1 MGVTAVQRLVTA
13 VLALVLVAGC
23 GVVTPSP
30 SPTPNAS
37 GNIVATGD
45 AVMTSV
51 ARVPAEAAAAKAA
64 AAGINALAAD
74 LYGQIAPKGANV
86 VFSPYSIAVALAMTR
101 IGAKGETATQMDKVL
116 HAATVGP
123 FDPAF
128 NALDQALAKRPGTYP
143 LGNEKVALELAT
155 ANRLYGQRNFAFSP
169 TFLDTLSGYYGAGV
183 GIVDYIRATEAARK
197 TINQWVSD
205 RTKTRIPELIKQGML
220 DTLTRFVLVNAIY
233 MKARWML
240 PFEAKNTT
248 ASPFH
253 RLDGTDVTAQLMHG
267 AVETYAYGKG
277 SGYQAVRLPYV
288 GGLSM
293 VVILPDA
300 GALATFESSLDG
312 AKLAQITDGLSSRG
326 VKVSLP
332 KFTFRD
338 PTLLKPALSA
348 LGMPIAFSDSADFSG
363 ISPEEPLQIAE
374 VVHEAFIAVDEYGT
388 EAAAATA
395 VIGRASAAPSE
406 PVEFTAD
413 HPFLFLIRDDET
425 GAILFMGR
433 VLDPTAQ

>member
-1 MGVTAVQRLVTA
+1 MQVSHLKRLVGVA
-13 VLALVLVAGC
+13 LATFLVAGC
-23 GVVTPSP
+23 GVAGPSP

-45 AVMTSV
+45 VVMTSV
-51 ARVPAEAAAAKAA
+51 SRVPAESDAAKAA
-64 AAGINALAAD
+64 ASGINALAAD
-74 LYGQIAPKGANV
+74 LYGQVAPKSDNV
-86 VFSPYSIAVALAMTR
+86 LFSPYSIAVALAMTR
-101 IGAKGETATQMDKVL
+101 IGAKGETAVQMDRVL
-116 HAATVGP
+116 HADRVGP

-128 NALDQALAKRPGTYP
+128 NGLDQALAKRAGTYTIE
-143 LGNEKVALELAT
+143 NEKVPLELAT

-169 TFLDTLSGYYGAGV
+169 TFLDRLSGYYGAGV
-183 GIVDYIRATEAARK
+183 GIVDYIKATEAARK

-205 RTKTRIPELIKQGML
+205 RTKTRIPELIKQGLL

-233 MKARWML
+233 MKARWL
-240 PFEAKNTT
+240 VPFDTKNTT
-248 ASPFH
+248 ASAFH
-253 RLDGTDVTAQLMHG
+253 RLDGSDTNAQLMHLG
-267 AVETYAYGKG
+267 VESFAYGKG
-277 SGYQAVRLPYV
+277 AGYQAVRLPYV

-293 VVILPDA
+293 VVILPDS
-300 GALATFESSLDG
+300 GAFASFDTSLDA
-312 AKLAQITDGLSSRG
+312 AKLAQITDGLASKP

-332 KFTFRD
+332 RFTFRD

-395 VIGRASAAPSE
+395 VIGRASAAPSQ
-406 PVEFTAD
+406 PIEFTVD
-413 HPFLFLIRDDET
+413 RPFLFLIRDDET

-433 VLDPTAQ
+433 VLDPTR

>member
-1 MGVTAVQRLVTA
+1 MPVGTVQRLVTA
-13 VLALVLVAGC
+13 ALAVVLVAGC
-23 GVVTPSP
+23 GVVTPAP

-45 AVMTSV
+45 VVKTSV
-51 ARVPAEAAAAKAA
+51 SRVPGEADAAKAA
-64 AAGINALAAD
+64 AAGVNALAAD
-74 LYGQIAPKGANV
+74 IYGQIAPKSANV
-86 VFSPYSIAVALAMTR
+86 VFSPYSIDVALAMTR
-101 IGAKGETATQMDKVL
+101 IGAKGETADQMDTVL
-116 HAATVGP
+116 HAAQIGP
-123 FDPAF
+123 LDPAF
-128 NALDQALAKRPGTYP
+128 NALDQTLAKRPGTYP
-143 LGNEKVALELAT
+143 LGNEKVTLELAT
-155 ANRLYGQRNFAFSP
+155 ANRLYGQRNFAFAP
-169 TFLDTLSGYYGAGV
+169 KFLDTLSAYYGADV
-183 GIVDYIRATEAARK
+183 GIVDYIKATETARR

-240 PFEAKNTT
+240 PFDKKNTT

-253 RLDGTDVTAQLMHG
+253 RLDGSDVTAQLMHLG
-267 AVETYAYGKG
+267 AETLSYTSAP
-277 SGYQAVRLPYV
+277 GYQAVRLPYV

-300 GALATFESSLDG
+300 GGLGSFESALDE
-312 AKLAQITDGLSSRG
+312 AKLARITDGLASKS

-332 KFTFRD
+332 RFTFRD

-374 VVHEAFIAVDEYGT
+374 VVHEAFIAVDEDGT

-395 VIGRASAAPSE
+395 VIGRASAAPAQ
-406 PVEFTAD
+406 PIEFTVD
-413 HPFLFLIRDDET
+413 RPFLFVIRDDET

-433 VLDPTAQ
+433 VIDPTSS

>member
-1 MGVTAVQRLVTA
+1 MHVRPVLRVVAA
-13 VLALVLVAGC
+13 VLAVTLAAGC
-23 GVVTPSP
+23 GLVTPSP

-45 AVMTSV
+45 VVMTSV
-51 ARVPAEAAAAKAA
+51 SRMPAVGDSAKQA
-64 AAGINALAAD
+64 AAGINALGAD
-74 LYGQIAPKGANV
+74 LYAKIAPKQQNV
-86 VFSPYSIAVALAMTR
+86 VFSPYSVAVALAMTR
-101 IGAKGETATQMDKVL
+101 IGAKGETAAQMDTVL
-116 HAATVGP
+116 HAAMVGP

-128 NALDQALAKRPGTYP
+128 NSLDQALAKRPGTYT
-143 LGNEKVALELAT
+143 LGNDKITLELAT

-169 TFLDTLSGYYGAGV
+169 TFLDTLSSYYGAGV
-183 GIVDYIRATEAARK
+183 GIVDYRTATEAARK

-240 PFEAKNTT
+240 PFEKKSTT

-253 RLDGTDVTAQLMHG
+253 RLDGTDVTAQLMHLG
-267 AVETYAYGKG
+267 VETLPYAKG
-277 SGYQAVRLPYV
+277 TGYQAVRLSYV

-293 VVILPDA
+293 VVIVPDA
-300 GALATFESSLDG
+300 GAFASFDTSLDA
-312 AKLAQITDGLSSRG
+312 AKLAQITGGLASRG
-326 VKVSLP
+326 VKVALP

-374 VVHEAFIAVDEYGT
+374 VVHEAFIAVDEDGT

-406 PVEFTAD
+406 PVELTVD
-413 HPFLFLIRDDET
+413 RPFLFLIRDDET

-433 VLDPTAQ
+433 VLDPTAG